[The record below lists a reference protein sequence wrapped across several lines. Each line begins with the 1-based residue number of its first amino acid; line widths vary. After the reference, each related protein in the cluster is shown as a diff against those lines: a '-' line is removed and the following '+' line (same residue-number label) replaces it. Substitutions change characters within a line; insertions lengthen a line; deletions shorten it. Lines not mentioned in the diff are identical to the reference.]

1 MFNNL
6 NRKIL
11 DQCKVWSFSCLQVLV
26 MKHQSFNAIQIP
38 LVAIK
43 HTSLRKLRKTLELK
57 SSSLLFCADFS
68 SLEIYLATNM
78 GQR

>member
-26 MKHQSFNAIQIP
+26 MKHQSFSAKQIP
-38 LVAIK
+38 LIAIK
-43 HTSLRKLRKTLELK
+43 HKD
-57 SSSLLFCADFS
+57 LF
-68 SLEIYLATNM
+68 
-78 GQR
+78 